1 MAYYKAQKL
10 CRFAGREFKIGEYI
24 PEELIAKG
32 AIRRLKQAGK
42 IAETAEGPLL
52 PSADSLDDEDKV
64 DEDENKG
71 ETEDTVEIPE
81 DGLASMEYND
91 LKKLAKQIGV
101 SAKGSKDELI
111 ARIAEELAKKE

>member
-52 PSADSLDDEDKV
+52 PSADSLDDDMDEDKN
-64 DEDENKG
+64 EDETG
-71 ETEDTVEIPE
+71 DTVEIPE